1 MKKILFKG
9 SGVAIITPFNNS
21 GVDFGKLEELIE
33 NQIANKT
40 DAIIICGTTGE
51 TPTMANKEKEAA
63 IEFTVKTVN
72 QRISV
77 IAGTGSNN
85 TKQAIEASKHAQSVG
100 VDGILSVVP
109 YYNKPT
115 QRGLYEH
122 FKAIAESVAST
133 PIILYNVP
141 GRTVVN
147 LDVKTTIRLSEYE
160 NIVAI
165 KECVLSQIGE
175 IKLKTDLAIYT
186 GEDSAYLPALC
197 SGAHG
202 VISVMANIIPKDTH
216 MIYEY
221 YKNNEL
227 EEAQKIYLKTLE
239 LINALFIESNPVP
252 TKTALNLLGKNVG
265 GPRLPLV
272 EMETSNLEILKTA
285 LKNYGLL

>member
-21 GVDFGKLEELIE
+21 GIDFGKLEELIE
-33 NQIANKT
+33 FQIANKT

-51 TPTMANKEKEAA
+51 TPTMGKDEKEAA

-72 QRISV
+72 NRISV
-77 IAGTGSNN
+77 IAGTGSNS

-115 QRGLYEH
+115 QKGLYEH
-122 FKAIAESVAST
+122 FKAISESVAST

-141 GRTVVN
+141 GRTVTN
-147 LDVKTTIRLSEYE
+147 LDVKTTIRLSEHE

-186 GEDSAYLPALC
+186 GEDGAYLPALC

-216 MIYEY
+216 MIYEH
-221 YKNNEL
+221 YKNNEID
-227 EEAQKIYLKTLE
+227 EAQKIYLKTLE
-239 LINALFIESNPVP
+239 LINALFVESNPVP

-272 EMETSNLEILKTA
+272 EMEASNLEILKTA